1 MVWLDLTDGADVAE
15 DLVLL
20 VPNMNRLDL
29 GVAVEFEPASEW
41 WDAVDGEAGAKGGRE
56 PVGVRREWYEVG
68 EEALS
73 NRLEVEADGS
83 RGLRYEVGV
92 AVSVAGESLCV

>member
-29 GVAVEFEPASEW
+29 GVAVEFEPASE
-41 WDAVDGEAGAKGGRE
+41 
-56 PVGVRREWYEVG
+56 
-68 EEALS
+68 
-73 NRLEVEADGS
+73 
-83 RGLRYEVGV
+83 
-92 AVSVAGESLCV
+92 